1 MLWNLWYSISYYF
14 WDKIAIHKLCSPNR
28 VLDLIMQ
35 TNSTYKF
42 DLILLCGVWLF
53 FYYMFELF
61 TDEIVLFHNRCL
73 DADFKEHFV
82 LFHIE

>member
-1 MLWNLWYSISYYF
+1 
-14 WDKIAIHKLCSPNR
+14 
-28 VLDLIMQ
+28 MQ
-35 TNSTYKF
+35 TNGTYKF

-61 TDEIVLFHNRCL
+61 TDEIVLFHNSCL

-82 LFHIE
+82 LFHIEQYTHTPIFIGIMSMAMKSNFCLLEIFFS